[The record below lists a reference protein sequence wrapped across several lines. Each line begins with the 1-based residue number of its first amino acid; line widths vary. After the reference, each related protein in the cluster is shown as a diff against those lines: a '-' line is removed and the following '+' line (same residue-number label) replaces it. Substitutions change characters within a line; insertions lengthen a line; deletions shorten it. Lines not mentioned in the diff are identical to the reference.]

1 MVDNKKEQERDELHR
16 TIWNMANDL
25 RGSTN
30 GCWLDC
36 YMFVMLIIII
46 QRKIDRYSIDI

>member
-25 RGSTN
+25 RGSQS
-30 GCWLDC
+30 
-36 YMFVMLIIII
+36 M
-46 QRKIDRYSIDI
+46 